1 MMQAEG
7 ELLHEYALKF
17 NSMTQMSQGKVRMF
31 LLKALLWWRVAKTYL
46 TRLNL
51 AILDLDL
58 FKKWGVYTTVVMI
71 NNRTKVI

>member
-1 MMQAEG
+1 MTQAEG

-17 NSMTQMSQGKVRMF
+17 NDADVTREKKDVLIEGSVS
-31 LLKALLWWRVAKTYL
+31 KTK
-46 TRLNL
+46 RLYL

-71 NNRTKVI
+71 NNRTKDI